1 MQTWNPDYGKKT
13 KFIYRS
19 RARRT
24 DAEPIIHK
32 VNLLVVIGP
41 FLFQYTTRA
50 CPAQW
55 GKKKT
60 VAGQVDFVRLL
71 YLLWRRFWEI
81 RAAVS
86 LRLHKPITTCRDTV
100 ADWRLFCRVSFAFS
114 KLTWSTS
121 IKKSI
126 APPPGRYDYLSAL
139 SFQLKQ
145 KNHSHFC
152 CASFPLRGA
161 GAFYC
166 RFFGKSSE
174 VCRCRSPPPF
184 DSLVNRPWI
193 EMEVHNEESQS

>member
-13 KFIYRS
+13 KFIHRS

-32 VNLLVVIGP
+32 VNSLVVIGP

-100 ADWRLFCRVSFAFS
+100 ADWRLFCRVHFIISLFA
-114 KLTWSTS
+114 WSAPA
-121 IKKSI
+121 KKSV
-126 APPPGRYDYLSAL
+126 APP
-139 SFQLKQ
+139 
-145 KNHSHFC
+145 
-152 CASFPLRGA
+152 
-161 GAFYC
+161 
-166 RFFGKSSE
+166 SE
-174 VCRCRSPPPF
+174 
-184 DSLVNRPWI
+184 
-193 EMEVHNEESQS
+193 QSGFECEIKPVSYTHLTLPTNCT

>member
-13 KFIYRS
+13 KFIHRS

-100 ADWRLFCRVSFAFS
+100 ADWRLIYRVPFAFS

-121 IKKSI
+121 VKKALLLLRASI
-126 APPPGRYDYLSAL
+126 ALHRHYRSMWFSIIMTVLGAPVSHCGNLAFFVAFFSEMTRLSAGVGL
-139 SFQLKQ
+139 RL
-145 KNHSHFC
+145 HSIH
-152 CASFPLRGA
+152 
-161 GAFYC
+161 
-166 RFFGKSSE
+166 
-174 VCRCRSPPPF
+174 
-184 DSLVNRPWI
+184 PWI
-193 EMEVHNEESQS
+193 EMEVHNEEN